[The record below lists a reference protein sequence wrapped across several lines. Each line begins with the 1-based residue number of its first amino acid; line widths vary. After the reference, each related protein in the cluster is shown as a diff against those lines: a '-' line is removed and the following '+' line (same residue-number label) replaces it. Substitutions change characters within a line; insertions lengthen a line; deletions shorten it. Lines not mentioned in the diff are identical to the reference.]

1 MEEEQDGIVLET
13 VDLEKEGIV
22 LPSVEEVGEET
33 ETGTSQDTETQT
45 TETTTE
51 KDEEKERLLKA
62 LNEERKLRKAA
73 EKGNKNFEARL
84 RALEEA
90 NKAPQKTT
98 EEELIENGV
107 DESIAKSIA
116 AAIDKKQSNNSEL
129 VKELADVKF
138 KSSLS
143 EKSKEEGFEDIID
156 YAEEIKDLVDK
167 GLTIEQSYYAVTYDK
182 PKTKDTK
189 SEIERKVEAK
199 IQNNQARKNIL
210 GNINNQAGASV
221 NSKPKID
228 LSSEEKAIA
237 AMAGMT
243 PEEYAAVRD
252 MDSVKD
258 YQKYNSKKKK

>member
-62 LNEERKLRKAA
+62 LNEERRLRKAA
-73 EKGNKNFEARL
+73 EKGNKDFEARIK
-84 RALEEA
+84 ALEEA
-90 NKAPQKTT
+90 SKAPQKTT
-98 EEELIENGV
+98 EEELIENGI
-107 DESIAKSIA
+107 DESIAKTIA

-210 GNINNQAGASV
+210 GNVNSQAGASV
-221 NSKPKID
+221 NSKPKIN

-258 YQKYNSKKKK
+258 YQKYNSTKKK

>member
-62 LNEERKLRKAA
+62 LNEERRLRKAA
-73 EKGNKNFEARL
+73 EKGNKDFEVRL
-84 RALEEA
+84 KALEEA
-90 NKAPQKTT
+90 SKAPQKTT

-116 AAIDKKQSNNSEL
+116 AAIDKRQSNNSEL

-143 EKSKEEGFEDIID
+143 EKSKVEGFEDIID

-199 IQNNQARKNIL
+199 MQNNQTRKNIL
-210 GNINNQAGASV
+210 GNVNSQAGASV
-221 NSKPKID
+221 NSKPTIK
-228 LSSEEKAIA
+228 LSREEKAIA
-237 AMAGMT
+237 AMAGLS

-258 YQKYNSKKKK
+258 YQKYNSTKKK

>member
-1 MEEEQDGIVLET
+1 MENEQEGIVLET
-13 VDLEKEGIV
+13 VDLENNGIV
-22 LPSVEEVGEET
+22 LPNVEEVGEET

-45 TETTTE
+45 TEEPTE

-62 LNEERKLRKAA
+62 LNAERKARKTA
-73 EKGNKNFEARL
+73 EKENKNFEARL
-84 RALEEA
+84 KALEEA
-90 NKAPQKTT
+90 NKTPQKTT

-116 AAIDKKQSNNSEL
+116 TAIDKRQNNNSDL
-129 VKELADVKF
+129 AKELADVKF

-156 YAEEIKDLVDK
+156 YAEEIKELVDK

-210 GNINNQAGASV
+210 GNVNSQAGASV
-221 NSKPKID
+221 NSKPKIK
-228 LSSEEKAIA
+228 LSSEEKSIA
-237 AMAGMT
+237 AMAGLS
-243 PEEYAAVRD
+243 PEEYAALRE

-258 YQKYNSKKKK
+258 YQKYNSAKKK